1 MDVQKI
7 DGMPELREDI
17 REHMYDCLPPW
28 LYYRNAP
35 GGRDWWCMRCGASD
49 LIRPGKMRTVT
60 PEMRSVMDA
69 RHKGTARCPACGR
82 SAEAI
87 CLGRV
92 RDAQRYYRG
101 LGFLVF
107 SAPAPDDVWVVRYL
121 CSYDPAEF
129 GTDTNGKRGY
139 KMQPEARPR
148 VDALEA
154 WHMQPGRADGWWKSY
169 ADSDWIVHEGRRIS
183 HRWNMPMPG
192 TGYSNGLGSE
202 IILADDPAGTF
213 LKWSGWEDY
222 ARGRELTASMYYPVY
237 MANAAMYPIAEKLCK
252 AGFREAVQEL
262 VEERK
267 ANRSLINWHARDIF
281 SALSVNRAELKML
294 RGASGQADMDYYRA
308 YRRAKKSGD
317 RQPEE
322 AARLVTRYAPGY
334 GARDMDAV
342 LRPAGITR
350 MELYRYLDGQRTERE
365 VPRKIIQIWRDY
377 AAAAK
382 RCGYDMAQRTV
393 ILPRDVHQAHDDAV
407 ALDLRLHPRTVYGS
421 VTKVTDELREAF
433 SKRAPVLARRFART
447 GAEYYIRIPQT
458 PEEIIVEGQTLRH
471 CVGGYSYIKN
481 HADGRNPILFLRR
494 VAEPDTPW
502 YTMEISASDGK
513 ILQCEGKP
521 SEDGH
526 GKYGHIHRDD
536 LPSDAQEFLAAW
548 EADEIKQ
555 IKKEKN
561 KGENAS

>member
-1 MDVQKI
+1 MTGVQKI

-17 REHMYDCLPPW
+17 REHMYDCLPQW

-49 LIRPGKMRTVT
+49 MIRPGKMRTVT
-60 PEMRSVMDA
+60 PEMRSVMAA

-107 SAPAPDDVWVVRYL
+107 YAPAPGDVWVVRYL
-121 CSYDPAEF
+121 CSYNPAEF
-129 GTDTNGKRGY
+129 GTDCKGKCGY
-139 KMQPEARPR
+139 HMKPDARPR

-154 WHMQPGRADGWWKSY
+154 WHMQPGRADGWWRAY
-169 ADSDWIVHEGRRIS
+169 TDRDWLEHTDRRIS
-183 HRWNMPMPG
+183 HRWDMPMPG
-192 TGYSNGLGSE
+192 TGYSKGLGSE

-213 LKWSGWEDY
+213 LRWSGWEDY
-222 ARGRELTASMYYPVY
+222 ARGRELTSAMYYPVY
-237 MANAAMYPIAEKLCK
+237 LANAAMYPIAEKLCK

-262 VEERK
+262 VEARK
-267 ANRSLINWHARDIF
+267 ANSSLINWHARDIF
-281 SALSVNRAELKML
+281 SALGVNRSELKML
-294 RGASGQADMDYYRA
+294 RGDSGQADMDYYRA

-317 RQPEE
+317 RRPEE
-322 AARLVTRYAPGY
+322 AARLTVIYEPY
-334 GARDMDAV
+334 YNKKHMDDI
-342 LRPAGITR
+342 LRAAGITR
-350 MELYRYLDGQRTERE
+350 IDLYRYLDAHKGKKPAYMIR
-365 VPRKIIQIWRDY
+365 QIWMDY
-377 AAAAK
+377 ANAAK
-382 RCGYDMAQRTV
+382 NCGYDMAQRAV

-407 ALDLRLHPRTVYGS
+407 ALDLRLHPRTVYGL

-433 SKRAPVLARRFART
+433 ARRAPVLARRFART

-458 PEEIIVEGQTLRH
+458 PEEIIAEGQALRH
-471 CVGGYSYIKN
+471 CVGGYCYIKN

-494 VAEPDTPW
+494 VSDPDTPW

-526 GKYGHIHRDD
+526 GKYGHVHRDD

-548 EADEIKQ
+548 EADEMDQ
-555 IKKEKN
+555 FKKEKN